1 MQQEPQQ
8 CTPAT
13 TLTRVMAAASPS
25 LPIQMPIQMLVPV
38 PPQVVVQVPMP
49 VPMKQWV
56 RVQVQVQVLVQVQLA
71 TAPEQMLARLPAV
84 QQRWERHRSMLVAKH
99 DRWCATKL
107 CSTRWTVV

>member
-13 TLTRVMAAASPS
+13 TLTRVTEAASPS
-25 LPIQMPIQMLVPV
+25 LPIQMPIQMPVPV

-56 RVQVQVQVLVQVQLA
+56 RALVLAQVQVLVQVLVQAQLA

-107 CSTRWTVV
+107 C

>member
-25 LPIQMPIQMLVPV
+25 LLIQMPVPV
-38 PPQVVVQVPMP
+38 PPQVVVQVPIP

-56 RVQVQVQVLVQVQLA
+56 RVQVQVQVQVQVLVQVQLA

-107 CSTRWTVV
+107 C